1 MDQKRLIEQP
11 EAQNGER
18 RGGGGRGGG
27 FLVSD
32 ELKDSDSC
40 PAPAA
45 NAATRRSIR
54 TVNLGWRVKTYR
66 PIDFSLAEI
75 RGQLY

>member
-1 MDQKRLIEQP
+1 MEREGVGA
-11 EAQNGER
+11 EA
-18 RGGGGRGGG
+18 G

-75 RGQLY
+75 RRQLY

>member
-1 MDQKRLIEQP
+1 MEREGVGA
-11 EAQNGER
+11 EA
-18 RGGGGRGGG
+18 G

-32 ELKDSDSC
+32 GLKDSDSC

-75 RGQLY
+75 RRQLY